1 MFTPFTASVSG
12 KLSNVALKLLSLS
25 RIFSCVVATPFL
37 NSLTLTLCSFALACD
52 RPLHSFDTVSF
63 VVAGIIGVKVKDFLF
78 VTVKP
83 ASMLP
88 LVVALYQAPSS
99 LMSFDASRPFS
110 LTVYA

>member
-1 MFTPFTASVSG
+1 M
-12 KLSNVALKLLSLS
+12 
-25 RIFSCVVATPFL
+25 PFL
-37 NSLTLTLCSFALACD
+37 KSFTVTDCSFALACD

-88 LVVALYQAPSS
+88 LVVALYQAPSN
-99 LMSFDASRPFS
+99 LMSFDASSPFS